1 MGGFSYILLN
11 NILKLLIDS
20 NIGYGVSQIVS
31 AVFFLAVV
39 YVTGLNYRSQ
49 MLPR

>member
-1 MGGFSYILLN
+1 MA
-11 NILKLLIDS
+11 
-20 NIGYGVSQIVS
+20 GVFCTAPGSPTAGTTIWPLSSQPIVS